1 MREGRRCISVA
12 RWADHD
18 DGHDGDNDHDDDEG
32 SA

>member
-18 DGHDGDNDHDDDEG
+18 DGGGDDHDDDEG

>member
-12 RWADHD
+12 RWADHV
-18 DGHDGDNDHDDDEG
+18 GGGSGGVDHDDDEG